1 MFVDIEIMFNFM
13 KKEKTEEERAE
24 KERKKSEKREKKK
37 SSKREKLSNDELQ
50 RLEEVRKSLKIKG
63 VDKRRKEQ
71 DFSDET
77 DRASVV
83 GLRYSHFYL
92 GSESGVAS
100 PDSSDSAS
108 TWSSASLNRPRSI
121 LKSKHTG
128 GGGSVSESSSKLDL
142 DDEHLLLKNT
152 QQNEIISYSKSPGYI
167 QATHDTELEY
177 SYYQP
182 PQLDISYFESQ
193 PGECL
198 GFKSKKL
205 LNSFPLELPEI
216 IKINASSEPWRK
228 QSISRTQSSSSLLQV
243 IYSFT
248 IHEETFFFSISC
260 LCLQLK

>member
-1 MFVDIEIMFNFM
+1 MFNFM
-13 KKEKTEEERAE
+13 KKEKTEEARAE

-83 GLRYSHFYL
+83 GLRYSQFYL
-92 GSESGVAS
+92 GSESGVTS
-100 PDSSDSAS
+100 PDSGSDSAS

-121 LKSKHTG
+121 LKSKHT

-152 QQNEIISYSKSPGYI
+152 QQNEIISYNKSPGFI
-167 QATHDTELEY
+167 SNDTEHEY

-182 PQLDISYFESQ
+182 SQLDISYFDSQ

-205 LNSFPLELPEI
+205 LNNFPVTLPEI
-216 IKINASSEPWRK
+216 IKVTPSDPWRK
-228 QSISRTQSSSSLLQV
+228 QSSSSLLQV
-243 IYSFT
+243 IYSIT
-248 IHEETFFFSISC
+248 IHESSRPISSPFRATVYY
-260 LCLQLK
+260 

>member
-1 MFVDIEIMFNFM
+1 MFNFM

-63 VDKRRKEQ
+63 VDKRRKAE
-71 DFSDET
+71 DFSDEV

-83 GLRYSHFYL
+83 GLRYSQFYL

-128 GGGSVSESSSKLDL
+128 GGSVSESSSKLDL

-152 QQNEIISYSKSPGYI
+152 QQNEIISYNKSPGFI
-167 QATHDTELEY
+167 TNDNEHEY
-177 SYYQP
+177 CYYQP
-182 PQLDISYFESQ
+182 SQLDISHFDSQ

-198 GFKSKKL
+198 GFKSKRL
-205 LNSFPLELPEI
+205 LNNFPLTLPEI
-216 IKINASSEPWRK
+216 IKVTPSEPWRK
-228 QSISRTQSSSSLLQV
+228 QSLSRSLSSSSLLQV
-243 IYSFT
+243 IYSIIT
-248 IHEETFFFSISC
+248 IHESRPIS
-260 LCLQLK
+260 LPFRASVYY